1 MEDPVHMDSVTPSM
15 ADTTNAIPISTTNST
30 RFASTPEGMACAYLS
45 LMFMALVPIF
55 VGSFKSIR
63 HQVETHARF
72 KETGEQAETMT
83 DKDAMFFPIIASGAL
98 FGFYIL
104 IKISPELVNM
114 FVSGYFFILGVL
126 AIFRLLKPIT
136 KKVFPSRYNQVQY
149 TFLFGSRNFEVTT
162 GISETNAQD
171 SNRSGS
177 ASPSGSTSSSDSD
190 LVPREIIVCQKF
202 IPSDVLAFILAGAQ
216 GCWYLWTKHWV
227 ANNAFG
233 LAFALNA
240 IELLP
245 VNTIRIG
252 CILLCGLF
260 FYDVFWV
267 FGTDVMVSV
276 AKKFDA
282 PIKILFPQ
290 DFLVRG
296 FYGEHFAMLGLGDIV
311 IPGIFIA
318 FLLRFDRHLNRKRN
332 VYFNSCFFAYIIGL
346 ALTIGVMSYF
356 KHAQPALLYLVPCC
370 VLIPI
375 FVACIKGDFRE
386 LLNYRDH
393 PLPLEDN
400 RGSPEDSSSEDGDE
414 DGEDDD
420 NEEETKAVKRKTE
433 RGISTRASSK
443 KEK

>member
-1 MEDPVHMDSVTPSM
+1 MEDPVQMESVNPSM
-15 ADTTNAIPISTTNST
+15 ADTANAIPISTTNST
-30 RFASTPEGMACAYLS
+30 KFAPTPEGMACAYLS

-63 HQVETHARF
+63 HQVETHAKFR
-72 KETGEQAETMT
+72 ETGEQAETMT
-83 DKDAMFFPIIASGAL
+83 DKDAAFFPIIASCAL
-98 FGFYIL
+98 FSFYIL
-104 IKISPELVNM
+104 IKISPDLVNM

-126 AIFRLLKPIT
+126 AIFRLLKPMT
-136 KKVFPSRYNQVQY
+136 KRIFPIWYNQIQY
-149 TFLFGSRNFEVTT
+149 TFLFGSKNLDQTASR
-162 GISETNAQD
+162 SETNAQHN
-171 SNRSGS
+171 NRSGNT
-177 ASPSGSTSSSDSD
+177 SPSGSTSSSDSD
-190 LVPREIIVCQKF
+190 LVPTEIMVCQKF

-216 GCWYLWTKHWV
+216 GVWYLWTKHWV

-245 VNTIRIG
+245 VNSIRIG

-290 DFLVRG
+290 DFLISG
-296 FYGEHFAMLGLGDIV
+296 FFGKHFAMLGLGDIV

-318 FLLRFDRHLNRKRN
+318 FLLRFDRHLNRKSN

-346 ALTIGVMSYF
+346 AMTIGVMSYF

-370 VLIPI
+370 ILIPI
-375 FVACIKGDFRE
+375 FVAILKGDFKA

-393 PLPLEDN
+393 PLP
-400 RGSPEDSSSEDGDE
+400 PEDDGRRSHEASGAEDGD
-414 DGEDDD
+414 DDD
-420 NEEETKAVKRKTE
+420 NEEETKVLKRKAE

-443 KEK
+443 KNK